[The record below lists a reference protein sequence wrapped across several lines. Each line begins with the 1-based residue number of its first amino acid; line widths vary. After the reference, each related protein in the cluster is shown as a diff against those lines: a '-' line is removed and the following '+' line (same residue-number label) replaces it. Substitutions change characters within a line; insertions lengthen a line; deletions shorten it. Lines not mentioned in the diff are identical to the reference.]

1 MVDITPRALY
11 NGLKKKGEN
20 SVKRRI
26 FAVILIFSTLLSIFS
41 CEKSIEKK
49 KKTLSFLYFDAP
61 VTIHDY
67 SGLSKKEF
75 AGLVTKIEDTLF
87 EYHKLYDIYTEY
99 EGTVNLA
106 TLNKMAGKGAVKVD
120 KKIVDLLLFAKEM
133 YTLTGGEVNIAMG
146 SVLKIWHK
154 YREEKVSVPTMDELR
169 SAAEHT
175 DIEKIVID
183 EEKLT
188 VELLDPEMSIDVGAV
203 AKGYAAEM
211 LAASL
216 EERGYSGIMLDVGRN
231 LRAVGT
237 KPDGTGWQVGVVNP
251 NLYSSE
257 AYVHYTELISGAI
270 VTSGSYER
278 RYNVGGKDYHH
289 IIDKDTLMPV
299 DYYASVSIECGS
311 SALADALSTAIFNMT
326 PDEAYAF
333 VKTLVGV
340 KVVFVYGDGRVEVVG
355 ERIYN

>member
-1 MVDITPRALY
+1 MD
-11 NGLKKKGEN
+11 KKEGGKR
-20 SVKRRI
+20 VKKRI
-26 FAVILIFSTLLSIFS
+26 FSVIIIFSVLLSLFS
-41 CEKSIEKK
+41 CEMPVEKK
-49 KKTLSFLYFDAP
+49 KKTLPFLYFDAP
-61 VTIHDY
+61 VTVHDY

-75 AGLVTKIEDTLF
+75 NSLISEIEDTLF

-133 YTLTGGEVNIAMG
+133 YTLTGGELNVAMG
-146 SVLKIWHK
+146 AVLKIWHEH
-154 YREEKVSVPTMDELR
+154 REKKISVPTTEELVLA
-169 SAAEHT
+169 SSHT

-183 EEKLT
+183 EENLT

-203 AKGYAAEM
+203 GKGYAAEM

-237 KPDGTGWQVGVVNP
+237 KPDGSGWRVGVVNP
-251 NLYSSE
+251 NPYAAE
-257 AYVHYTELISGAI
+257 AYVHYTDLMSGAI

-278 RYNVGGKDYHH
+278 YYTVGGVNYHH
-289 IIDKDTLMPV
+289 IIDKDTLVPV
-299 DYYASVSIECGS
+299 NYYASVSIECGS
-311 SALADALSTAIFNMT
+311 SALADSLSTAIFNMT
-326 PDEAYAF
+326 PDEARAF
-333 VKTLVGV
+333 VGTLLGV
-340 KVVFVYGDGRVEVVG
+340 RVVLVYPDGELEVIG